1 MTAIPARRRRRLI
14 AAVTSSVLTVIALP
28 GGLVLGANSLLNETG
43 GNKVTSEATAVI
55 PETPVELLVVTNAR
69 NEVASLAVVAIAPG
83 NKGGTIVSVPIGASA
98 DTAKGEAP
106 RRIVDLYAT
115 GGLEAV
121 RTDVENLLNI
131 AIVTADELTEA
142 ELATALGPV
151 GNQSITLPQ
160 PVVDAA
166 VGAAPVTVLQAG
178 SITVSPAQI
187 AAGLAA
193 TQAAVPE
200 ATRLPQVKVLW
211 TAVARAGLVEEET
224 TTSTTVVA
232 EVTAPT
238 NTVEFMAALFAG
250 RIDVWQFEATLM
262 NDAVRNPT
270 ALDMYSL
277 DGGEV
282 LTVMASVAPSAM
294 RITSTNISV
303 MIDLPFNN
311 MSYAKEAVTRL
322 AFMGANVV
330 LLRQTMDPPTVR
342 SIVYYNDAIARA
354 EAENYVGL
362 LGPLEYVES
371 ADVIEGVNLRIVLGN
386 DFAAALGAGIGVTT
400 TTVKK

>member
-14 AAVTSSVLTVIALP
+14 AAVTTSVLTVVALP

-55 PETPVELLVVTNAR
+55 PETPVELLVITNAR
-69 NEVASLAVVAIAPG
+69 NEVATLALIAIAPG
-83 NKGGTIVSVPIGASA
+83 NHGGTIVSLPAGSSA
-98 DTAKGEAP
+98 DVAKGVAP
-106 RRIVDLYAT
+106 RRISDLYAT

-131 AIVTADELTEA
+131 SIATADDLSEA
-142 ELATALGPV
+142 ELAGVLAPV
-151 GNQSITLPQ
+151 GSQSVTLPQ
-160 PVVDAA
+160 PIVDAG

-193 TQAAVPE
+193 TQAGAAE
-200 ATRLPQVKVLW
+200 ATRLPQVKALW
-211 TAVARAGLVEEET
+211 TAAARAGLAEST
-224 TTSTTVVA
+224 STSTTVV
-232 EVTAPT
+232 EDVPAPSNT
-238 NTVEFMAALFAG
+238 NEFMTALLAG
-250 RIDVWQFEATLM
+250 RVDVWQFGATLM
-262 NDAVRNPT
+262 NDATRNPT
-270 ALDMYSL
+270 NLDMYAI

-282 LTVMASVAPSAM
+282 LTVMASVAPSVM

-303 MIDLPFNN
+303 MIDLPFAS
-311 MSYAKEAVTRL
+311 MSYAREAATRL

-330 LLRQTMDPPTVR
+330 LLRQTTDPPTVR

-354 EAENYVGL
+354 EAENYVSL
-362 LGPLEYVES
+362 LGPLEFVES
-371 ADVIEGVNLRIVLGN
+371 KEVIDGVNLRIVLGN
-386 DFAAALGAGIGVTT
+386 DFAAALGAGIGATT
-400 TTVKK
+400 TTVAK

>member
-1 MTAIPARRRRRLI
+1 MTAIPARRRRRMI

-55 PETPVELLVVTNAR
+55 PETPVELLVITNAR
-69 NEVASLAVVAIAPG
+69 NEVASLALLAVAPG
-83 NKGGTIVSVPIGASA
+83 NRGGTIVSLPVGASA
-98 DTAKGEAP
+98 DVSKGETP
-106 RRIVDLYAT
+106 RRITDLFAT

-131 AIVTADELTEA
+131 TIPLADDLTEL
-142 ELATALGPV
+142 ELAAVLGPV
-151 GNQSITLPQ
+151 GSQSVRLPQ
-160 PVVDAA
+160 PVVDA
-166 VGAAPVTVLQAG
+166 GTGTAPVTVLQAG
-178 SITVSPAQI
+178 SITVTPAQI

-193 TQAAVPE
+193 SQVGTAE
-200 ATRLPQVKVLW
+200 ATRMPQVKALW
-211 TAVARAGLVEEET
+211 AAVAHAGLVEAAS
-224 TTSTTVVA
+224 TSTTIA
-232 EVTAPT
+232 EDASKPVTSA
-238 NTVEFMAALFAG
+238 EFVKSLLAG
-250 RIDVWQFEATLM
+250 RVDVWQFGATLM
-262 NDAVRNPT
+262 NDATRNP
-270 ALDMYSL
+270 AGLDMYAI

-303 MIDLPFNN
+303 MIDLPFAS
-311 MSYAKEAVTRL
+311 MSYAREAVTRL

-330 LLRQTMDPPTVR
+330 LLRQTTDPPTVR

-354 EAENYVGL
+354 EAENYTSL

-371 ADVIEGVNLRIVLGN
+371 KEVIDGVNLRIVLGN
-386 DFAAALGAGIGVTT
+386 DFAAALGAGIGATT
-400 TTVKK
+400 TTVEQ

>member
-14 AAVTSSVLTVIALP
+14 AAVTSSLLTVIALP

-43 GNKVTSEATAVI
+43 GNRVTSEATAVI
-55 PETPVELLVVTNAR
+55 PETPVALLVITNAR
-69 NEVASLAVVAIAPG
+69 KEVASLALIAIAPG
-83 NKGGTIVSVPIGASA
+83 NKGGTIVSLPVGAAA

-106 RRIVDLYAT
+106 RRIVDLFAT
-115 GGLEAV
+115 GGLDAV
-121 RTDVENLLNI
+121 RTDTENLLNI
-131 AIVTADELTEA
+131 TIPLADELTET
-142 ELATALGPV
+142 ELAAILRPV
-151 GNQSITLPQ
+151 GSQSVTLPQ
-160 PVVDAA
+160 PVIDAA
-166 VGAAPVTVLQAG
+166 AGVAPITVLQAG

-193 TQAAVPE
+193 TQAGIPE
-200 ATRLPQVKVLW
+200 ATRLPQVKTLW
-211 TAVARAGLVEEET
+211 TAVARAGLVEEAA
-224 TTSTTVVA
+224 TSTTAVEQVD
-232 EVTAPT
+232 APT
-238 NTVEFMAALFAG
+238 TTAEFMTSLFNG
-250 RIDVWQFEATLM
+250 RVDVWQFAGSLM
-262 NDAVRNPT
+262 NDAVRNP
-270 ALDMYSL
+270 ASLDMYLL

-282 LTVMASVAPSAM
+282 LTVMASVAPSAL

-311 MSYAKEAVTRL
+311 ISYAREAVTRL

-330 LLRQTMDPPTVR
+330 LLRQTSEAPAEQSV
-342 SIVYYNDAIARA
+342 VYYNDAIART

-362 LGPLEYVES
+362 LGPLKYVES

-386 DFAAALGAGIGVTT
+386 DFATALGAGIGATT

>member
-142 ELATALGPV
+142 ELATALGPA

-200 ATRLPQVKVLW
+200 ATRLPQVKALW

-238 NTVEFMAALFAG
+238 STTEFMAALFAG

>member
-14 AAVTSSVLTVIALP
+14 AAVTSSLLTVIALP

-43 GNKVTSEATAVI
+43 GNRVTSEATAVI
-55 PETPVELLVVTNAR
+55 PETPVALLVITDAR
-69 NEVASLAVVAIAPG
+69 KEVASLALIAIAPG
-83 NKGGTIVSVPIGASA
+83 NKGGTIVSLPVGAAA

-106 RRIVDLYAT
+106 RRIVDLFAT
-115 GGLEAV
+115 GGLDAV
-121 RTDVENLLNI
+121 RTDTENLLNI
-131 AIVTADELTEA
+131 TIPLADELTET
-142 ELATALGPV
+142 ELAAILRPV
-151 GNQSITLPQ
+151 GSQSVTLPQ
-160 PVVDAA
+160 PVIDAA
-166 VGAAPVTVLQAG
+166 AGVAPITVLQAG

-193 TQAAVPE
+193 TQAGIPE
-200 ATRLPQVKVLW
+200 ATRLPQVKTLW
-211 TAVARAGLVEEET
+211 TAVARAGLVEEA
-224 TTSTTVVA
+224 TTSTTAVEQVD
-232 EVTAPT
+232 APT
-238 NTVEFMAALFAG
+238 TTAEFMTSLFNG
-250 RIDVWQFEATLM
+250 RVDVWQFAGSLM
-262 NDAVRNPT
+262 NDAVRNP
-270 ALDMYSL
+270 ASLDMYSL

-282 LTVMASVAPSAM
+282 LTVMASVAPSAL

-311 MSYAKEAVTRL
+311 ISYAREAVTRL

-330 LLRQTMDPPTVR
+330 LLRQTSEAPAEQSV
-342 SIVYYNDAIARA
+342 VYYNDAIART

-362 LGPLEYVES
+362 LGPLKYVES

-386 DFAAALGAGIGVTT
+386 DFATALGAGIGATT

>member
-55 PETPVELLVVTNAR
+55 PETPVELLVVTNSR

-200 ATRLPQVKVLW
+200 ATRLPQVKALW
-211 TAVARAGLVEEET
+211 TAVARAGLIEEET

-238 NTVEFMAALFAG
+238 STTEFMAALFAG
-250 RIDVWQFEATLM
+250 RIDVWQFEATLV

>member
-43 GNKVTSEATAVI
+43 GNRVTSEATAVI
-55 PETPVELLVVTNAR
+55 PETPVELLVITNAR
-69 NEVASLAVVAIAPG
+69 NEVASLALIAIAPG
-83 NKGGTIVSVPIGASA
+83 NKGGTIVLLPVGASA
-98 DTAKGEAP
+98 DTPKGVAP

-115 GGLEAV
+115 GGLDAV
-121 RTDVENLLNI
+121 RTDAENLLNI
-131 AIVTADELTEA
+131 TISTADDLTEA
-142 ELATALGPV
+142 ELAAILGPV
-151 GNQSITLPQ
+151 GNQSVTLPQ
-160 PVVDAA
+160 PVIDAA
-166 VGAAPVTVLQAG
+166 VGVAPVTVLQAG
-178 SITVSPAQI
+178 SVTVTPAQI

-193 TQAAVPE
+193 TQAGVPE
-200 ATRLPQVKVLW
+200 ATRLPQVKTLW
-211 TAVARAGLVEEET
+211 TAVARAGLVEEA
-224 TTSTTVVA
+224 TTSTTAVEQVS
-232 EVTAPT
+232 APT
-238 NTVEFMAALFAG
+238 TTAEFMEALFNG
-250 RIDVWQFEATLM
+250 RVDVWQFAGSLM
-262 NDAVRNPT
+262 NDAVRNP
-270 ALDMYSL
+270 AGLDMYAL

-303 MIDLPFNN
+303 MIDLPFNSI
-311 MSYAKEAVTRL
+311 SYAKEAVTRL

-330 LLRQTMDPPTVR
+330 LLRQTTDPPTVR

-362 LGPLEYVES
+362 LGPLEYVAS